1 MTIGWNSQ
9 TGITGL
15 QTLQEK
21 LSDWQTQLRSGKY
34 AISPNFTITTPAGV
48 SELTPEQAWFG
59 LIAQEIISAENTV
72 ALIFDQMSPTTARGV
87 GLDALFSILDL
98 TRKSAQPTTV
108 KVQVSGTP
116 FAPLNSQLVLQE
128 DTQQLFQ
135 FGSQVTLPDTGAA
148 QTIVTS
154 IQNIPIQINTGNAN
168 WTPVNPPN
176 TAIFTITALED
187 SHVGN
192 PLETDEAFV
201 ARKSRELGVLSIAT
215 EPAIIS
221 AVSQVQGVASL
232 NGEFNRSPV
241 TSASGVPGWYMEIV
255 VEGGADLEI
264 ANAID
269 IFRHGEEATF
279 GNVQVTAS
287 SGRIVFFSRP
297 SIVDVKMQFTIVNT
311 GADVFL
317 DADTR
322 LAIAASIRSAVLTR
336 INIDQGVGDDIAP
349 AAFNDIV
356 IGLMPA
362 QSINMI
368 TILAAKL
375 ADVLSPGLVGI
386 TKRERA
392 RALFANITVSII

>member
-21 LSDWQTQLRSGKY
+21 LADWQNQLRTGTY

-48 SELTPEQAWFG
+48 SELTPEQAWYG
-59 LIAQEIISAENTV
+59 LIAQEIISTENTV
-72 ALIFDQMSPTTARGV
+72 ALIFDQLSATTAEGV
-87 GLDALFSILDL
+87 GLDALYSLLDL
-98 TRKSAQPTTV
+98 TRKSAQPSTV
-108 KVQVSGTP
+108 KVQMTGTP
-116 FAPLNSQLVLQE
+116 FAPLNNQLVLQE

-135 FGSQVTLPDTGAA
+135 FPAKFVIPDTGAA
-148 QTIVTS
+148 QTILTS
-154 IQNIPIQINTGNAN
+154 IQNLPIQINAGNSN

-176 TAIFTITALED
+176 SAIFTITALED

-201 ARKSRELGVLSIAT
+201 LRKSRELGVLSIAT

-241 TSASGVPGWYMEIV
+241 TSPSGVPGWYMEIV

-264 ANAID
+264 ADAID
-269 IFRHGEEATF
+269 LFRHGEEATF
-279 GNVQVTAS
+279 GNVQITAS
-287 SGRIVFFSRP
+287 SGRVVNFSRP
-297 SIVDVKMQFTIVNT
+297 SIVDVKMDFTIVNT

-322 LAIAASIRSAVLTR
+322 LAIASSIRSAVLTR
-336 INIDQGVGDDIAP
+336 INIDQGVGDDISP
-349 AAFNDIV
+349 SAFNDIV
-356 IGLMPA
+356 ISIMPA

-375 ADVLSPGLVGI
+375 ADPLSPGLVGI

-392 RALFANITVSII
+392 RALAVNIVVSII

>member
-21 LSDWQTQLRSGKY
+21 LTDWQNQLRTGQY

-59 LIAQEIISAENTV
+59 LIAQEIISAENTI
-72 ALIFDQMSPTTARGV
+72 ALIFDQLSSTTAEGV
-87 GLDALFSILDL
+87 GLDALFSVLDL
-98 TRKSAQPTTV
+98 IRKPAQPTTV
-108 KVQVSGTP
+108 KVQMSGTP
-116 FAPLNSQLVLQE
+116 LVPLNNQLVLQE

-135 FGSQVTLPDTGAA
+135 FPPQFTVPDTGAA
-148 QTIVTS
+148 QTILTS
-154 IQNIPIQINTGNAN
+154 VQNLPIQINTGNSN

-201 ARKSRELGVLSIAT
+201 LRKSRELGVLSIAT

-269 IFRHGEEATF
+269 LFRHGEEATF
-279 GNVQVTAS
+279 GNVQVNAS
-287 SGRIVFFSRP
+287 SGRVVFFSRP

-317 DADTR
+317 DNDTR
-322 LAIAASIRSAVLTR
+322 IAIASSIRSAVLTR
-336 INIDQGVGDDIAP
+336 INLDQGVGDDIAP

-356 IGLMPA
+356 INLMPA

-375 ADVLSPGLVGI
+375 ADPLSPGLVGI

-392 RALFANITVSII
+392 RALAVNITVSII